1 MVTVLIHHKVSD
13 FNQFKPVFDS
23 SFQFRHSV
31 GEESCKMFRSLTD
44 PNDVTLMLNFPTAD
58 AAQKFVASDTL
69 RSRMNE
75 AGVVG
80 EPNVQVL
87 SEVLFARR
95 TSAD

>member
-13 FNQFKPVFDS
+13 FNHFKPVFDS

-31 GEESCKMFRSLTD
+31 GEEGYKMFRSLHD
-44 PNDVTLMLNFPTAD
+44 PNDVTVMLNFPTPE

-69 RSRMNE
+69 RSRMKE

-80 EPNVQVL
+80 EPNVQML